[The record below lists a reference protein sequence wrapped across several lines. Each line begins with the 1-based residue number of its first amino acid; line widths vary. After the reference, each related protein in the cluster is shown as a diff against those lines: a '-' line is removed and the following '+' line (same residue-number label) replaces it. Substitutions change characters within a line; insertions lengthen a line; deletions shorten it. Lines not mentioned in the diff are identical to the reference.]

1 MITKAH
7 LDTVKILISILGGL
21 REVKRV
27 FSSNVLEYLGER
39 GHMKRQFWLSWG
51 EWLEELEYIKG
62 AK

>member
-1 MITKAH
+1 MV
-7 LDTVKILISILGGL
+7 TVKILISILGGL
-21 REVKRV
+21 RKVKRV

-39 GHMKRQFWLSWG
+39 GHMKRKFWLSWG